1 MKILIIEPGKH
12 PRRADIPHT
21 LEEMQRV
28 VGGYIEA
35 LYPFDDPVAIVC
47 DEEGKNKNSRLNRAI
62 AGIDVIAGTFFICGI
77 DEEDFTDLPDDM
89 AEKYEKM
96 CYYREAFAWT
106 PRGIIVFSEDGK
118 QRFIG

>member
-1 MKILIIEPGKH
+1 MKILIIEPGKYPH
-12 PRRADIPHT
+12 RAEIPHT

-35 LYPFDDPVAIVC
+35 LYPFDDPIAIVC
-47 DEEGKNKNSRLNRAI
+47 DEEGKNKGSRLNRVI

-89 AEKYEKM
+89 AEKYMKLFYFPEV
-96 CYYREAFAWT
+96 FAWT
-106 PRGIIVFSEDGK
+106 PRGIVVFREDRK
-118 QRFIG
+118 RRDH